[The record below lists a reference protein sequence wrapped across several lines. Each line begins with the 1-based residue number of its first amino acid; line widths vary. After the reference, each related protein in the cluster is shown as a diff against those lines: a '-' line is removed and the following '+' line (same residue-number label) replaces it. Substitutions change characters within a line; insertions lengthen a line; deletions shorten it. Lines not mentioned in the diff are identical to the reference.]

1 LTYLA
6 RTDRILQFSDIS
18 HDSIKGEKMSKKEHN
33 RLNLGK
39 TNIILLIVAAI
50 LLIAGY
56 LVMTLNEINVSPVL
70 LLIAYAVVIPIA
82 LLLPPKKG
90 D

>member
-1 LTYLA
+1 LTLLA
-6 RTDRILQFSDIS
+6 HVDRILLFSDIL
-18 HDSIKGEKMSKKEHN
+18 HDSSKGEKMSKKEN
-33 RLNLGK
+33 YRLNLGK

-56 LVMTLNEINVSPVL
+56 FVMTLNEINLSPVL